1 MRVLVFEQWRGGHY
15 DNYLEC
21 LVPRLHELVD
31 EVVLAVSRARVE
43 RENVD
48 STLAAMARL
57 PRVRVLADV
66 PPADPGLPAGQRWQL
81 LKNLQRSVSETRP
94 DYLMVPSA
102 DSQNLALAAL
112 GSLGVSAFPRDL
124 QTEATFHCGYLTPAK
139 TRRQAAKE
147 FVYRLTHRGSTWTHL
162 NFVNAFYLEQA
173 ISARRGWVGR
183 AQIVADPI
191 PRTRRLDAPAARR
204 LLGIPE
210 DGRYLGFL
218 GGLDQRKA
226 VPELLAAFRTA
237 SLGAKD
243 RLLLGGL
250 LDESFRRLIHDHYQ
264 DLIAAGR
271 LVLIDRY
278 LSTDELLRGFGALD
292 VVCAVYRDFPGLSS
306 LMLKGLAAGRPVI
319 AGDMGWPG
327 QLVERFGIGHTVNIH
342 RREEFAATLAV
353 ALESS
358 GNYAETEA
366 VRRLL
371 QFHDPSNFAAGMT
384 ERLRTL
390 TGKPKV
396 REVATWEWVTEALE
410 LPSSHEFGAVGL
422 P

>member
-21 LVPRLHELVD
+21 LIPRLLELVD
-31 EVVLAVSRARVE
+31 EVVLAVPRTRIVGGH
-43 RENVD
+43 VD
-48 STLAAMARL
+48 SPLAAIAQM
-57 PRVRVLADV
+57 PRVRLLADV
-66 PPADPGLPAGQRWQL
+66 SPADPGLPAGERWQL
-81 LKNLQRSVSETRP
+81 LKNLQRSVFETRP

-102 DSQNLALAAL
+102 DAQNLALAAL
-112 GSLGVSAFPRDL
+112 SSLGVSVFPRDL
-124 QTEATFHCGYLTPAK
+124 PTEATFHCGYLTPTK

-147 FVYRLTHRGSTWTHL
+147 FVYRLAHRGSSWTHL

-173 ISARRGWVGR
+173 VSARRRWVGR

-250 LDESFRRLIHDHYQ
+250 LDESYRRLIHDHYR

-278 LSTDELLRGFGALD
+278 LSTDELLSGYGALD

-319 AGDMGWPG
+319 AGNMGWAG
-327 QLVERFGIGHTVNIH
+327 RLIERFEIGHTVNIH
-342 RREEFAATLAV
+342 RHEEFAATLAV

-358 GNYAETEA
+358 GDYIESEA

-396 REVATWEWVTEALE
+396 REITTWEWVTQALE
-410 LPSSHEFGAVGL
+410 VSSPDALGVVASL
-422 P
+422 